1 MRKYLYLAMCLLCAV
16 AKMQAQ
22 EVTGCVTDE
31 QGQPV
36 EYVNVV
42 LLQNKDS
49 VFISGCITDEAG
61 KFLLSGLTEAAYLL
75 KVSSIGYEPILL
87 TVPANGKMGKITMKQ
102 SSVVLG
108 EVVVKGNLPATRMKG
123 GKLVTGV
130 ENSFLAHAGTAND
143 VLSQV
148 PMVLGKDGSFEVFG
162 KGTPLIYINGRQVHD
177 TNDLAQ
183 LNSQDIKSV
192 EVITN
197 PGAQYDASVKSVIRI
212 RTKRPQGEGFSG
224 TLRANN
230 GFAHYFRTGEQLDL
244 KYRTKG
250 LELFT
255 TLGYYGGKSYETS
268 ENDMTTLSETIW
280 RQIYEDTN
288 KQKYHE
294 MLGKLGFDYMVND
307 KHSIG
312 AYYQNGYNKHTN
324 SSDYHSDIL
333 ADNEL
338 YDRWNNQ
345 SHTVRKQVPRHF
357 TNAYYNGSI
366 KKLGIDFNIDY
377 MWNKDRKSAFND
389 EQSENY
395 NDAEVETRSLA
406 RSRLFAEKLIFSYP
420 IWKGELEIGQEYTS
434 SRLASGF
441 NTTATSLADATT
453 QVDENNHAVFIQ
465 LSQQLGR
472 FSASAGMRYEHVNF
486 NYYENGMLKPE
497 RSKTYNN
504 VFPSLSVS
512 TMIGKV
518 QTALSYTNKTVRP
531 SYSRL
536 DGTVNYINRF
546 TYQSGNPYLKPT
558 TLHSIELMAA
568 WQMFF
573 AQLSY
578 NYAKNPIN
586 NATQPYSED
595 ERIKL
600 ITYDNFPENKTLNA
614 FVGTSL
620 QWGIWQ
626 PKINIGIIK
635 QWFSVPYNGEQKELN
650 KPMPLIQF
658 QNAIHLPADI
668 WLNIDAQWRGGGNT
682 ENVYF
687 RSNSY
692 VNAKLYKSF
701 FKNRFSLTVEAKDI
715 LNKSHEN
722 FTFYNGDVT
731 IDAINHNDSRSF
743 FVTLQYNFNTSRNR
757 YKGTGAGEAEK
768 ARF

>member
-1 MRKYLYLAMCLLCAV
+1 MRKYLYLAMYFLCVV

-22 EVTGCVTDE
+22 EVAGCVADE

-36 EYVNVV
+36 EYANVM
-42 LLQNKDS
+42 LLQKKDS
-49 VFISGCITDEAG
+49 AFISGCITDEAG
-61 KFLLSGLTEAAYLL
+61 KFLISGLTETARLL
-75 KVSSIGYEPILL
+75 KVSSIGYEPVLL
-87 TVPANGKMGKITMKQ
+87 TVPASGEVGKITMKQ

-123 GKLVTGV
+123 NALVTGV

-162 KGTPLIYINGRQVHD
+162 KGTPLIYINGRLVHD

-197 PGAQYDASVKSVIRI
+197 PGARYDASVKSVIRI

-230 GFAHYFRTGEQLDL
+230 GYAHYFRTGEQFDL
-244 KYRTKG
+244 KYRAKG

-268 ENDMTTLSETIW
+268 ENDMTTLSETTW
-280 RQIYEDTN
+280 RQIYEETT
-288 KQKYHE
+288 KSTYHD
-294 MLGKLGFDYMVND
+294 MLGKLGFDYMINE

-312 AYYQNGYNKHTN
+312 AYYQNGYNKRTE
-324 SSDYHSDIL
+324 SADYHSDIL
-333 ADNEL
+333 AEQEL

-345 SHTVRKQVPRHF
+345 SHTRQKRVPKHF
-357 TNAYYNGSI
+357 ANAYYNGSVG
-366 KKLGIDFNIDY
+366 KLGIDFNMDY

-395 NDAEVETRSLA
+395 DDANVETRSTA
-406 RSRLFAEKLIFSYP
+406 QSRLFAEKLMFSYP
-420 IWKGELEIGQEYTS
+420 VWKGELEIGQEYTS

-441 NTTATSLADATT
+441 NTTASLADATT
-453 QVDENNHAVFIQ
+453 QVDESNHAVFIQ

-472 FSASAGMRYEHVNF
+472 FSASAGVRYEHVNF
-486 NYYENGMLKPE
+486 NYHENGMLKPE
-497 RSKTYNN
+497 QSKTYDN
-504 VFPSLSVS
+504 VFPSFSLS
-512 TMIGKV
+512 TLIGKV

-531 SYSRL
+531 GYSRL
-536 DGTVNYINRF
+536 NGTVNYINRF

-558 TLHSIELMAA
+558 TLHSVELMAA
-568 WQMFF
+568 WQVLF
-573 AQLSY
+573 AQVSY
-578 NYAKNPIN
+578 HYARNPIN

-595 ERIKL
+595 KRIKL
-600 ITYDNFPENKTLNA
+600 ITYDNFPESKTLNA

-626 PKINIGIIK
+626 PKVNIGLIK
-635 QWFSVPYNGEQKELN
+635 QWFSVPYHDGRKELN
-650 KPMPLIQF
+650 KPMPLIQL

-668 WLNIDAQWRGGGNT
+668 WLNIDAQWRGRGNT
-682 ENVYF
+682 ENVYL
-687 RSNSY
+687 RPNSY
-692 VNAKLYKSF
+692 VNAKLYKAF
-701 FKNRFSLTVEAKDI
+701 FKNRFSVTVEAKDI
-715 LNKSHEN
+715 FKKNYDN

-731 IDAINHNDSRSF
+731 IDAINHNDSRSL
-743 FVTLQYNFNTSRNR
+743 FVTLQYTFNTSRNR